1 MLKRLFELLGL
12 ATMGVGL
19 WLVIANEG
27 QNTSCNAL
35 QKYEETGV
43 SAECSR
49 IVYSYFSG
57 FVLLALGV
65 MVVIF
70 GLLSTRKSKK
80 RRLKTK
86 TSVAST
92 YVWKNPATGQGP
104 IAGPGVNESVRRRE

>member
-1 MLKRLFELLGL
+1 MLKRFFELLGL
-12 ATMGVGL
+12 ITMGVGL
-19 WLVIANEG
+19 GLVIANERK
-27 QNTSCNAL
+27 NTTCNAL
-35 QKYEETGV
+35 QHYRALGM

-80 RRLKTK
+80 RRLRSKP
-86 TSVAST
+86 SVAST
-92 YVWKNPATGQGP
+92 YVWKNPATGKGP
-104 IAGPGVNESVRRRE
+104 MS

>member
-1 MLKRLFELLGL
+1 MVKRFVELLGL

-27 QNTSCNAL
+27 KNTTCNATQQYRAL
-35 QKYEETGV
+35 GM

-57 FVLLALGV
+57 FVLLALGA

-80 RRLKTK
+80 RRMRSKP
-86 TSVAST
+86 SIAST
-92 YVWKNPATGQGP
+92 YVWKKPVTGEGP
-104 IAGPGVNESVRRRE
+104 ES